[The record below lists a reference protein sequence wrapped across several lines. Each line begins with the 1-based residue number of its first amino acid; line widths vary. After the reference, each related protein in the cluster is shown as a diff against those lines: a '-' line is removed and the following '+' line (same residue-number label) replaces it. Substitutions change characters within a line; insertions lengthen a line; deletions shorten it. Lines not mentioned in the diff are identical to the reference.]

1 MSDLEQSFR
10 VAPPTP
16 EEFLSERY
24 IGSIANYLFPHIK
37 EAFIETFN
45 SGKKHIILNPD
56 IGWGVSMYVV
66 LCNLYLNVLFAY
78 DAYPNSDT
86 PLFEQTQVI
95 LVPKKHFEELVV
107 SNYLKVLEES
117 EFFREVDYD
126 TYVYYSRKHL
136 ITHAEPLALY
146 YTRESK
152 KYQFRFSSGIDIL
165 VIADPKDM
173 VGLNSISIDMPETD
187 YYDTIRKDVEY
198 VKKLHS
204 NCIGRCNTRYG
215 IHPQYGMTFLHLYKD
230 YHPEVI
236 RPYLIDLQEY
246 DKVKI
251 IR

>member
-10 VAPPTP
+10 ATPPTP

-24 IGSIANYLFPHIK
+24 IGSIANYLFPHIR
-37 EAFIETFN
+37 EAFIETFKE
-45 SGKKHIILNPD
+45 GKKHVVLVPD
-56 IGWGVSMYVV
+56 IGWGRSMYVV

-78 DAYPNSDT
+78 EAYPNSDT

-107 SNYLKVLEES
+107 SDYLRVLEES

-165 VIADPKDM
+165 ITDDPKDM
-173 VGLNSISIDMPETD
+173 VGLNSISIDITETD
-187 YYDTIRKDVEY
+187 YYDTMRKDAEY
-198 VKKLHS
+198 VEKLHS
-204 NCIGRCNTRYG
+204 NCIGRCDMRYG
-215 IHPQYGMTFLHLYKD
+215 AHPQYGMTFLHLYKD
-230 YHPEVI
+230 YHPEI
-236 RPYLIDLQEY
+236 MKPYLFDLQEY